1 MSDEHETAA
10 GPDPDATTP
19 VRVDDQFADGSPVV
33 AGSVAASDGLF
44 AGRYRLGERLGS
56 STDTMPFEAVD
67 EHLQQPVVVTM
78 LHPDLSSR
86 WEVRDRFRQ
95 VMPVVQELHHPNLPA
110 VFDHGIDSW
119 EGREVLFVVS
129 ERLGGG
135 SLRDLLDRGRL
146 LSPSQVLVVGLDAC
160 KALGALARAGL
171 VHGDVRPGT
180 LVFGDD
186 RRLRLI
192 DVGLAAVRSLAVGG
206 ATGRPLD
213 IAKYAS
219 PEEAMGAEPDAK
231 SDVYGLCLA
240 LLESVTGSLPFVG
253 DSTVSTLANRVDK
266 LLPVSA
272 DLGALAAVLE
282 RAGRPD
288 PADRS
293 SAAEFGRAL
302 VQAAE
307 RMPRPA
313 PLPLVGLVAADEPA
327 ATVPAPT
334 AQVSADPTGPV
345 AREVIQIATTPVFET
360 PSMGPVGAP
369 PMIISTDP
377 SGGLR
382 APVIDIEIDDEQVGG
397 RRWVVVLLALM
408 LVAGGAAAWWVSRT
422 QYHTVPLLAA
432 LEEGVAQNQL
442 GNDFVV
448 TVSRE
453 FSEEIAQG
461 AVIRTEPDAG
471 VRLEEG
477 AALTL
482 VVSDGPAPRV
492 LPELSGLTLDEAK
505 QTLRDMG
512 LKVEVS
518 ESVYDEEIPLDSVV
532 SWSVPDSPA
541 VVAGE
546 TVVVGTTV
554 RLLPSAGA
562 EPRRLPDLT
571 GMTLR
576 EARAALEE
584 LGLVVAEGPQE
595 FSNAVGVGQVI
606 RSKPVA
612 GRKVAKGATVTI
624 FRSKGPDLVEMP
636 LLDGLDPEA
645 MQTALESAGFVV
657 RIVGD
662 PTLEFIEARYRGEQV
677 VWGVPYP
684 RGVRI
689 TLVFESAT

>member
-19 VRVDDQFADGSPVV
+19 VRVDDQFADGSPGGV
-33 AGSVAASDGLF
+33 GSAVTSGGLF

-56 STDTMPFEAVD
+56 STGTMPFEAVD
-67 EHLQQPVVVTM
+67 EHLQQSVVVTM

-95 VMPVVQELHHPNLPA
+95 VMPVVQELHHPNLPT
-110 VFDHGIDSW
+110 VFDHGIESW

-146 LSPSQVLVVGLDAC
+146 LTPSQVLVVGLDAC

-171 VHGDVRPGT
+171 VHGDIRPGT

-192 DVGLAAVRSLAVGG
+192 DVGLAAVRSFAVGG

-219 PEEAMGAEPDAK
+219 PEEAQGSEPDAK

-313 PLPLVGLVAADEPA
+313 PLPLVGIVDEPVPSAPA
-327 ATVPAPT
+327 A
-334 AQVSADPTGPV
+334 SDPTGPV
-345 AREVIQIATTPVFET
+345 AREVIHIATTPVIEN
-360 PSMGPVGAP
+360 PSMGPIGST

-382 APVIDIEIDDEQVGG
+382 TPVLDIETDDEPVGG

-422 QYHTVPLLAA
+422 QVHTVPLLAA

-461 AVIRTEPDAG
+461 AVIRTEPEAG

-477 AALTL
+477 SSLTL

-492 LPELSGLTLDEAK
+492 LPELSGLTLAEAK

-518 ESVYDEEIPLDSVV
+518 EAVYDEETPLDSVV
-532 SWSVPDSPA
+532 SWSVPESPA

-546 TVVVGTTV
+546 TVVLGTTV
-554 RLLPSAGA
+554 RLVPSAGA

-595 FSNAVGVGQVI
+595 FSNAVGVGQVV
-606 RSKPVA
+606 RTKPVA

-624 FRSKGPDLVEMP
+624 FRSKGPDLVDMP
-636 LLDGLDPEA
+636 LLDGLDLEA
-645 MQTALESAGFVV
+645 MQTALESVGFAV
-657 RIVGD
+657 RVVGD
-662 PTLEFIEARYRGEQV
+662 TTLEFVEARYRGEPV

-689 TLVFESAT
+689 TLVYESATGP

>member
-1 MSDEHETAA
+1 MSDEQPTGV

-19 VRVDDQFADGSPVV
+19 VRVDDDSFVV
-33 AGSVAASDGLF
+33 EAVAAVSLDPAGLF
-44 AGRYRLGERLGS
+44 ADRYRLGERLGT

-95 VMPVVQELHHPNLPA
+95 LMPVVQELHHPNLA
-110 VFDHGIDSW
+110 VVFDHGIAEW

-160 KALGALARAGL
+160 KALGALAKAGL
-171 VHGDVRPGT
+171 VHHDIRPGT

-192 DVGLAAVRSLAVGG
+192 DVGLAAVRALAVGG
-206 ATGRPLD
+206 AAGRPID

-219 PEEAMGAEPDAK
+219 PEEAQGEEAGAK

-293 SAAEFGRAL
+293 SAVEFGRAL

-313 PLPLVGLVAADEPA
+313 PLPLVGVSLFDEI
-327 ATVPAPT
+327 PAP
-334 AQVSADPTGPV
+334 VSTDPTGPV
-345 AREVIQIATTPVFET
+345 AREVIQIATTPALQ
-360 PSMGPVGAP
+360 PPAMGPVGAT

-382 APVIDIEIDDEQVGG
+382 APVIDIEIDDEPAGG
-397 RRWVVVLLALM
+397 RRWVLVLLALM

-442 GNDFVV
+442 GNDYVV

-453 FSEEIAQG
+453 FSEDIAQG
-461 AVIRTEPDAG
+461 AVIRTEPEAG

-492 LPELSGLTLDEAK
+492 LPELSGLTLDEATS
-505 QTLRDMG
+505 TLRSMG

-518 ESVYDEEIPLDSVV
+518 EAVFDEDIPLDSVV
-532 SWSVPDSPA
+532 SWTVPDSPA

-554 RLLPSAGA
+554 RLVPSAGA
-562 EPRRLPDLT
+562 EPRRMPDLS

-576 EARAALEE
+576 EARVALEE

-595 FSNAVGVGQVI
+595 FSNEVGVGQVV
-606 RSKPVA
+606 RSKPAA
-612 GRKVAKGATVTI
+612 GRKVAKGATVTL

-636 LLDGLDPEA
+636 FLDGLDAEG
-645 MQTALESAGFVV
+645 MQTALEAAGFAV
-657 RIVGD
+657 RVVGD
-662 PTLEFIEARYRGEQV
+662 PTLDFVEARYRGEAV

-684 RGVRI
+684 RGIRI
-689 TLVFESAT
+689 TLVFGSAT

>member
-1 MSDEHETAA
+1 MNDELPDRVET
-10 GPDPDATTP
+10 DPDATLP
-19 VRVDDQFADGSPVV
+19 VGVDDQFADLLGDPEPT
-33 AGSVAASDGLF
+33 AADDTAVEGTADDLF
-44 AGRYRLGERLGS
+44 AGRYRLGELLGS
-56 STDTMPFEAVD
+56 ASDTMPFEAVD
-67 EHLQQPVVVTM
+67 EHLQQTVVVTM

-95 VMPVVQELHHPNLPA
+95 LMPVVQELHHPNLA
-110 VFDHGIDSW
+110 SVFDHGIATWND
-119 EGREVLFVVS
+119 REVLFVVS

-180 LVFGDD
+180 LVFGED

-192 DVGLAAVRSLAVGG
+192 DVGLAAVRSFAVGG
-206 ATGRPLD
+206 ATGRPID

-219 PEEAMGAEPDAK
+219 PEEAQGADADAK

-240 LLESVTGSLPFVG
+240 LLESVTGTLPFVG
-253 DSTVSTLANRVDK
+253 DSTVSTLSNRVDK

-313 PLPLVGLVAADEPA
+313 PLPLVGVTTSTESTTPVVAD
-327 ATVPAPT
+327 V
-334 AQVSADPTGPV
+334 TGPV
-345 AREVIQIATTPVFET
+345 AREVIQIATTPVIET
-360 PSMGPVGAP
+360 PSMGPVGAT
-369 PMIISTDP
+369 PMIITTDP

-382 APVIDIEIDDEQVGG
+382 TPVIDIEIEDDQVGG

-448 TVSRE
+448 TVTRE
-453 FSEEIAQG
+453 FSEDVAQG
-461 AVIRTEPDAG
+461 AVVRTEPEAG

-492 LPELSGLTLDEAK
+492 LPELSGLTLVEAK

-518 ESVYDEEIPLDSVV
+518 EAVYDEEIALDSVV
-532 SWSVPDSPA
+532 SWSVPESPA

-554 RLLPSAGA
+554 RLVPSAGA
-562 EPRRLPDLT
+562 EPRKLPDLS

-576 EARAALEE
+576 EARIALEE

-595 FSNAVGVGQVI
+595 FSNAVAPGEVV
-606 RSKPVA
+606 RSKPAA

-636 LLDGLDPEA
+636 LLDGLDLQG
-645 MQTALESAGFVV
+645 MQTALESAGFTV
-657 RIVGD
+657 RVIGD
-662 PTLEFIEARYRGEQV
+662 TSLDFLGARYRGEQV

-684 RGVRI
+684 RGIRI
-689 TLVFESAT
+689 TLVYESAT

>member
-1 MSDEHETAA
+1 MNDEQPTEV

-19 VRVDDQFADGSPVV
+19 VRVDDDALVIASAATTPV
-33 AGSVAASDGLF
+33 DTTGLF
-44 AGRYRLGERLGS
+44 ADRYRLGERLGS

-78 LHPDLSSR
+78 LHPELSSR

-95 VMPVVQELHHPNLPA
+95 LMPVVQELHHPNLA
-110 VFDHGIDSW
+110 TVFDHGIAEW

-160 KALGALARAGL
+160 KALGALAKAGI
-171 VHGDVRPGT
+171 VHGDIRPGT
-180 LVFGDD
+180 LVFGED

-206 ATGRPLD
+206 AAARPID

-219 PEEAMGAEPDAK
+219 PEEAQGEDAGTK

-240 LLESVTGSLPFVG
+240 LLESVTGTLPFVG
-253 DSTVSTLANRVDK
+253 DSTVSTLAGRVDK

-288 PADRS
+288 PDDRS
-293 SAAEFGRAL
+293 SAVEFGRAL

-313 PLPLVGLVAADEPA
+313 PLPLVGVSLFDSAPVTSGA
-327 ATVPAPT
+327 ATD
-334 AQVSADPTGPV
+334 STGPI
-345 AREVIQIATTPVFET
+345 AREVIQIATTPVIQ
-360 PSMGPVGAP
+360 PPAMGQVGAT

-382 APVIDIEIDDEQVGG
+382 TPVLDIEIEDEPAGG
-397 RRWVVVLLALM
+397 RRWVLVLLALM
-408 LVAGGAAAWWVSRT
+408 LVAGGTAAWWVSRT

-442 GNDFVV
+442 GNDYVV
-448 TVSRE
+448 TVTRE
-453 FSEEIAQG
+453 FSEDIAQG

-482 VVSDGPAPRV
+482 VVSDGPAPRE
-492 LPELSGLTLDEAK
+492 LPELTGLTLDEAMA
-505 QTLRDMG
+505 TVRGLG

-518 ESVYDEEIPLDSVV
+518 EAVYDEEIPLDAVV
-532 SWSVPDSPA
+532 SWTVPESPA

-554 RLLPSAGA
+554 RLVPSAGA
-562 EPRRLPDLT
+562 EPRRMPDLS

-576 EARAALEE
+576 EARVALEE

-595 FSNAVGVGQVI
+595 FSNEVGAGQVV
-606 RSKPVA
+606 RSKPAA
-612 GRKVAKGATVTI
+612 GRKVAKGATVTL

-636 LLDGLDPEA
+636 FLDGLDAEA
-645 MQTALESAGFVV
+645 MQTALEAAGFAV
-657 RIVGD
+657 RVVGD
-662 PTLEFIEARYRGEQV
+662 PTLDFVEARFRGEQV

-689 TLVFESAT
+689 TLVFGSAT